1 MSVFSLQERI
11 PSPPSNEVIPRISFH
26 RLEKEQRL
34 KGTRPVHLHCLWSL
48 VLISDSFYVQRR
60 DEAIKDEAWRFV
72 CLIIRR
78 RYSCHRELAAIHS
91 R

>member
-1 MSVFSLQERI
+1 MPSADGNRDVGFPSAGEDTRPPFHRVHSEGFI
-11 PSPPSNEVIPRISFH
+11 SPPRKRTMTKRP
-26 RLEKEQRL
+26 

-78 RYSCHRELAAIHS
+78 
-91 R
+91 